1 VVGNLFYSSR
11 RTILLAAILLL
22 TSASGCQMFNSENWD
37 LNGLRD
43 PRAVDIDNRLEG
55 GNRPIV
61 VNPF

>member
-1 VVGNLFYSSR
+1 VFGSFSYLSR
-11 RTILLAAILLL
+11 CLILMAAILLPTL
-22 TSASGCQMFNSENWD
+22 AGGCAMFNSETWD
-37 LNGLRD
+37 LNFLRD